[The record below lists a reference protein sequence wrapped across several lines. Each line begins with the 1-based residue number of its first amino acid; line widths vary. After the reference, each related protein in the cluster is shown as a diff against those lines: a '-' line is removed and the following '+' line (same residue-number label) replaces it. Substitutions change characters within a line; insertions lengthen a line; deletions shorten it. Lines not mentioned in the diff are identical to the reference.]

1 MSTEEEKGVY
11 ILKSA
16 CADDSV
22 YLQKWGVDTH
32 ICVRSG
38 EEHGVVAPTP
48 CSSSHRYR
56 TSIPQEVL

>member
-22 YLQKWGVDTH
+22 YLQRCGVDTH
-32 ICVRSG
+32 YVLGVGRST
-38 EEHGVVAPTP
+38 VVAPVVDIGHLF
-48 CSSSHRYR
+48 SSKYCD
-56 TSIPQEVL
+56 

>member
-22 YLQKWGVDTH
+22 YLQRWGVDTH

-38 EEHGVVAPTP
+38 EEHRVVAPVIDIGHLFSRKY
-48 CSSSHRYR
+48 CD
-56 TSIPQEVL
+56 